1 MGLKDFGRNASSVS
15 SVMTL
20 SYLYTNYQEGEILN
34 TVYEVFITNRK
45 LQKKMRPGRKEKSQ
59 ETNHAGK
66 KTPRISDPR
75 DTIVRNALLKAIL
88 TAGSKFATTLH
99 VALYETLQTC
109 FLTNNLKHIL

>member
-1 MGLKDFGRNASSVS
+1 MQIKELRYLWGLRTLAEMPVVS

-45 LQKKMRPGRKEKSQ
+45 LQQKMQPGRKEKSQ

-66 KTPRISDPR
+66 KPP
-75 DTIVRNALLKAIL
+75 
-88 TAGSKFATTLH
+88 
-99 VALYETLQTC
+99 
-109 FLTNNLKHIL
+109 TNL